1 MKKNYASNFIEQSE
15 LSAEIT
21 KISFPIVA
29 EFVNKHVVE
38 NKRYTKIGKIYL
50 SDIISLLKSNISSTC
65 SKFSKWI
72 KFIEVTEKVIDI
84 QNTLC
89 Q

>member
-1 MKKNYASNFIEQSE
+1 MKINYASNFIEKSE

-21 KISFPIVA
+21 KISFPVVA
-29 EFVNKHVVE
+29 EFFNKYVVE
-38 NKRYTKIGKIYL
+38 NKIYTKIGKIYL
-50 SDIISLLKSNISSTC
+50 SDIISLLKNNTSSTC
-65 SKFSKWI
+65 SKFSQWI

-84 QNTLC
+84 QNTLW

>member
-1 MKKNYASNFIEQSE
+1 MKINYASNFIEKSE

-21 KISFPIVA
+21 KISFPVVA
-29 EFVNKHVVE
+29 EFFNKYVVE
-38 NKRYTKIGKIYL
+38 NKIYTKIGKIYL
-50 SDIISLLKSNISSTC
+50 SDFISLLKNNISSTC
-65 SKFSKWI
+65 SKFSQWI

-84 QNTLC
+84 QNTLW

>member
-50 SDIISLLKSNISSTC
+50 SDIISLLKSNISTC

>member
-1 MKKNYASNFIEQSE
+1 MKINYASNFIEKSE

-21 KISFPIVA
+21 KISFPVVA
-29 EFVNKHVVE
+29 EFNKYVVE

-50 SDIISLLKSNISSTC
+50 SDIISLLKNNISSTC
-65 SKFSKWI
+65 SKFSQWI

-84 QNTLC
+84 QNTLW